1 MLEVGGLR
9 LNSPPLSKFPCQS
22 GMGLPAITVQGD
34 RRKMLEVWG
43 GHSFFVLCALWCGAV
58 LVHNPRAALCIVCH
72 DFVLAKEACPDGDV
86 LVLWVLCFL
95 GHVHRLPKGLIR
107 SAFPAAL
114 VGGDRRYEQC
124 RSTRAGSGV
133 DGQEVRNY
141 SPGKLGSRHQAW

>member
-9 LNSPPLSKFPCQS
+9 LNSPPLVNFHARVVWAS
-22 GMGLPAITVQGD
+22 LPSLFRVIVGRCLQF
-34 RRKMLEVWG
+34 G
-43 GHSFFVLCALWCGAV
+43 GALIFGLCALGCGAV
-58 LVHNPRAALCIVCH
+58 LVHNPRAALCIVCP